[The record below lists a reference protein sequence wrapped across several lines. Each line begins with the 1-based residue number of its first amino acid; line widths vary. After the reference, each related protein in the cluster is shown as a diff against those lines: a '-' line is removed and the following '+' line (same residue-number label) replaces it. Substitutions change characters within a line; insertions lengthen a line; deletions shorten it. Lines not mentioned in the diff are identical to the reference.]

1 MALREDDVLIVMT
14 NAPDRV
20 TAEKIARS
28 LVEARAA
35 ACVNVMS
42 PCSSVY
48 RWQGAV
54 ETAAEVPVFVKTTAG
69 RYADVEA
76 LIRAQHPYELPEIV
90 AVPAGHGLPG
100 YLDWVRAE
108 TIPGAD

>member
-35 ACVNVMS
+35 ACVNVMG

-90 AVPAGHGLPG
+90 AVPAGRGLPG

-108 TIPGAD
+108 TTPGAD

>member
-1 MALREDDVLIVMT
+1 MAPREDDVLIVMT
-14 NAPDRV
+14 NAPDRA

-54 ETAAEVPVFVKTTAG
+54 ETAEEVPVFVKTTAS
-69 RYADVEA
+69 RYAEVEA

-90 AVPAGHGLPG
+90 AVPAGRGLPR

-108 TIPGAD
+108 TVPGAD